1 MQTALIVCGV
11 NIVEDS
17 TYMCALRTLTVPL
30 IALLGIQFLSTA
42 ALAQN
47 DPAAEDAAKKPVV
60 DSFVVIKVDKEMEL
74 KEFLDVISKA
84 TKKPLLYDPN
94 GQRIRNQKMGSSFSH
109 RVPRD
114 KLFITFRSILS
125 FYELTLVPIGPK
137 GYEIYLAIDSRST
150 NNFVKNKA
158 VYVDYRELEEV
169 SDHDGLYISC
179 AIPVKHIANLTTLR
193 TALSTMVSPAGIG
206 RVHEVPGSN
215 NIIIMDFAPTVAAMA
230 RLIQQMD
237 VEPENRKMVME
248 FIELNF
254 AYADDVADII
264 SELVSVQR
272 QSRTTNRRGSAGVA
286 SASPEPRIIAYE
298 PKNAL
303 VVASTLED
311 FERIR
316 LLVDKFD
323 QKGDEVSL
331 VEVIRLNH
339 VQAEDVADTLTQVL
353 EGMGGALATQNTQPA
368 RQGGNRPRNPNTSR
382 TGGRND
388 DMQPQVVPDTATNS
402 LIVAADRKTIT
413 AIKDIV
419 KQLDQPKD
427 QVLIEASL
435 IALVRTDDF
444 QLGVELVGI
453 DNNGLNSSTASGF
466 GVTNFGL
473 STFEDTDGDL
483 IPDINVP
490 NALQNGGG
498 GLVAGIFRNGGIP
511 VMLNALQRLNNAQ
524 VISMPSVVTYDNS
537 AATLQSLQ
545 DAPVGS
551 QAELS
556 SGSLQQG
563 FDDFVSAGV
572 TLVVSPHISADEY
585 LRLDIELEVSS
596 FQGESSGAGLPPPR
610 QRNIIDTTI
619 ALPNEHTVVMGGL
632 IGEDETVSESK
643 VPLLGDIPVIGYLFK
658 NKTRQKVKR
667 NLFIFVTPHILRQ
680 HGVSFDELHKQT
692 WIAKMKADEL
702 IGHIELHNTNFK
714 LDPRFKDPEEFGQ
727 AMLDVSSHIDADRFQ
742 EVPAEIALQELQSL
756 RRSVTEKDK
765 KSDDTNKKPTP
776 RYPTNK

>member
-1 MQTALIVCGV
+1 
-11 NIVEDS
+11 
-17 TYMCALRTLTVPL
+17 MCALRTLTVPL
-30 IALLGIQFLSTA
+30 IALMGFSFLSTVAFGQDDPGEDDPGKNVPEEAGA
-42 ALAQN
+42 ANGAPN
-47 DPAAEDAAKKPVV
+47 AAPNKAPQEPLVI
-60 DSFVVIKVDKEMEL
+60 IKVDKEMEL

-94 GQRIRNQKMGSSFSH
+94 GQRIRNQKMGSTFSH

-158 VYVDYRELEEV
+158 VYVDYRELESV

-215 NIIIMDFAPTVAAMA
+215 NIIIMDFAPTVSAMA

-237 VEPENRKMVME
+237 VEPENKKMVFE
-248 FIELNF
+248 FIELNY
-254 AYADDVADII
+254 AYADEVADII
-264 SELVSVQR
+264 TELVSVQR
-272 QSRTTNRRGSAGVA
+272 QARTPGRRGSAGVA
-286 SASPEPRIIAYE
+286 STSPEPRIIAYE
-298 PKNAL
+298 PKNSL

-311 FERIR
+311 YERIR

-323 QKGDEVSL
+323 KEGDKISL
-331 VEVIRLNH
+331 VEVVRLNH

-353 EGMGGALATQNTQPA
+353 EGMGGALSSSGAQPNRA
-368 RQGGNRPRNPNTSR
+368 GNRPRSPNTTR
-382 TGGRND
+382 TGGRSSNT
-388 DMQPQVVPDTATNS
+388 MQPQVVPDTSTNS
-402 LIVAADRKTIT
+402 LIIAADRKTIT
-413 AIKDIV
+413 AIKDIIE
-419 KQLDQPKD
+419 QLDLPKD
-427 QVLIEASL
+427 QVLIEATL

-444 QLGVELVGI
+444 QLGVELVGV
-453 DNNGLNSSTASGF
+453 DAKGLSSSTASGF

-490 NALQNGGG
+490 NALQAPGG

-511 VMLNALQRLNNAQ
+511 IMLNAVQRLNNAQ
-524 VISMPSVVTYDNS
+524 VLSMPSVVTYDNS

-545 DAPVGS
+545 DSPVGS
-551 QAELS
+551 QSELS

-572 TLVVSPHISADEY
+572 TLIVSPHISADEY

-596 FQGESSGAGLPPPR
+596 FQGEGSGAGLPPPR
-610 QRNIIDTTI
+610 QKNIIDTTI

-632 IGEDETVSESK
+632 ISEDETVSESK

-680 HGVSFDELHKQT
+680 HNTDFTGLHKQT

-702 IGHIELHNTNFK
+702 VGHLELHNSNFK

-727 AMLDVSSHIDADRFQ
+727 AMLDVSSHIDAGRFQ

-756 RRSVTEKDK
+756 RRRVENETDES
-765 KSDDTNKKPTP
+765 KSDRTTP
-776 RYPTNK
+776 RYPTQK